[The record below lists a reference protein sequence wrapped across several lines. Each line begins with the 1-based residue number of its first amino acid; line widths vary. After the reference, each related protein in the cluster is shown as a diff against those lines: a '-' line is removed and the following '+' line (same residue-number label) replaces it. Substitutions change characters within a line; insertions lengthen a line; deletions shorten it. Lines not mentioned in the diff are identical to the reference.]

1 VDFENKKARVK
12 TAKGGSIVGQQFVK
26 GEQLKGKSEVE
37 FIDAAH
43 AAEIDAADSLNRDR
57 IPRAYRKGVKN
68 YFDRLGE
75 TVKTE
80 KAQGAE
86 GPKDPG
92 AKDSAAPSGDK

>member
-1 VDFENKKARVK
+1 VDFVDKKAHVK

-37 FIDAAH
+37 FLDAVS
-43 AAEIDAADSLNRDR
+43 AAEIDATDSLNRDR

-80 KAQGAE
+80 KKEPGSGSGGQG
-86 GPKDPG
+86 
-92 AKDSAAPSGDK
+92 SSDKVGGK